1 MTQKRN
7 PYRVMADA
15 IAIADRY
22 VIPLPDDANPAAT
35 IQRIHDQLCDMA
47 SNFKADVRVLARLKH
62 EIEDA
67 DADGGNHPARQS
79 LRNGGDHAEVE

>member
-15 IAIADRY
+15 IADRY
-22 VIPLPDDANPAAT
+22 AIPLPDAASPAAT
-35 IQRIHDQLCDMA
+35 VQRIHDQLCDMA

-62 EIEDA
+62 EIESTG
-67 DADGGNHPARQS
+67 ADGGNHPERHALS
-79 LRNGGDHAEVE
+79 NGGDHAELD